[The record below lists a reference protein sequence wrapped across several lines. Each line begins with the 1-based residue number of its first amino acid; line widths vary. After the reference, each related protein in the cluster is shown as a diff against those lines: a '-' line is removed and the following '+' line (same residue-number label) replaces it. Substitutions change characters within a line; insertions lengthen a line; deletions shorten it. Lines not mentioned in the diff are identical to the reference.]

1 MPQNQNNLHLLR
13 YLEKLQN
20 LNDFEVD
27 IPPANIDTVLED
39 PEQYALDFIEASFMK
54 LLPKIQESF
63 KSGQK
68 FARANK

>member
-13 YLEKLQN
+13 YLENLQD

-27 IPPANIDTVLED
+27 IPPANIDKILED
-39 PEQYALDFIEASFMK
+39 PEQYALDFIEISFMK
-54 LLPKIQESF
+54 ILPKIQESF
-63 KSGQK
+63 KSGQR

>member
-1 MPQNQNNLHLLR
+1 LENL
-13 YLEKLQN
+13 QD

-27 IPPANIDTVLED
+27 IPPANIDKILED
-39 PEQYALDFIEASFMK
+39 PEQYALDFIEISFMK
-54 LLPKIQESF
+54 ILPKIQASF